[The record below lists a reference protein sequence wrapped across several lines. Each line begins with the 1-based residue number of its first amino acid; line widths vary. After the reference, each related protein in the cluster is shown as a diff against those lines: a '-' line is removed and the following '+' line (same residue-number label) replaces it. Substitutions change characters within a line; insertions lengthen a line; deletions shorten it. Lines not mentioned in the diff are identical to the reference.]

1 MYICIHIYIH
11 IYRYIFTYI
20 HIHIFAY
27 IYIHIYIYTHI
38 YICIYTHNL
47 NQLLFC
53 IALSLSQCF
62 LGFRNKHTSGPGDP
76 LIHSFPGCNLLAP
89 RMVSWWMFGGAS
101 LSRNQR
107 STTLLHIA
115 VWSMR
120 TPQKPGI
127 GRALLHVGCFL
138 EVVLEESGQRGCF
151 W

>member
-1 MYICIHIYIH
+1 MYIYLYTYTHKYICIYVYMYTYIYIYTYTDTYLHIYIYIYLH
-11 IYRYIFTYI
+11 IYIYTY
-20 HIHIFAY
+20 
-27 IYIHIYIYTHI
+27 IYIYTHI

-53 IALSLSQCF
+53 IALSLRQCF

-115 VWSMR
+115 V
-120 TPQKPGI
+120 
-127 GRALLHVGCFL
+127 
-138 EVVLEESGQRGCF
+138 
-151 W
+151 